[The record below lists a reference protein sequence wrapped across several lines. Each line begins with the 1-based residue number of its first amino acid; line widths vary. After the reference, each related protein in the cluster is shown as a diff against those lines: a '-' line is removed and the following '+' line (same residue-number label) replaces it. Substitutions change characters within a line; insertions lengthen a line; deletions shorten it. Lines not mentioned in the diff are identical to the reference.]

1 MSTPSTPSPSSPT
14 GSPTAPG
21 QAKAAPCCGHDH
33 ATSHGHGHGHTH
45 DHTPGHGHDHAACC
59 GHDHDHTHDHNHG
72 HNHSHGPAGEK
83 EWTRKFLFF
92 LELAVLLIWAVTMVW
107 FYASGRINNYL
118 IGEGTFRIQVLIGGL
133 LLAVLGLFNWQ
144 MRGLLAGAGC
154 GHDCGHDHSHDH
166 EPNSA
171 HAHGLAH
178 AHAHAPAHAHA
189 HGESCGHDHP
199 HSHAVTATSTG
210 TASAHAHE
218 TLATSAGEGDLLAT
232 KTRAPATAAAPAT
245 GGDCCQAGT
254 CCAAPLHAHTHEE
267 EGHGSHDHEGTPG
280 GRGLALALLAISV
293 TSAAAFTPDDFSDR
307 YKKNMLSAYSSRKA
321 TDQGKAPA
329 EFRLTP
335 EGSPAA
341 AAGMTLAVV
350 EKYRPRNK
358 DGNFELGVEEL
369 YYSSA
374 DPEYAKVMKG
384 QGVET
389 LGQIVK
395 DTAGAEPGRWR
406 VFILQ
411 MTCCAADARPISL
424 PVVFEKEVPNLQE
437 MGWFKL
443 KGTIDYVQER
453 GIPVAILR
461 ATDATPSLRPKD
473 QRTLF

>member
-1 MSTPSTPSPSSPT
+1 
-14 GSPTAPG
+14 
-21 QAKAAPCCGHDH
+21 
-33 ATSHGHGHGHTH
+33 
-45 DHTPGHGHDHAACC
+45 
-59 GHDHDHTHDHNHG
+59 
-72 HNHSHGPAGEK
+72 
-83 EWTRKFLFF
+83 
-92 LELAVLLIWAVTMVW
+92 MVW

-118 IGEGTFRIQVLIGGL
+118 IGEGTFRIQVLVGGL

-144 MRGLLAGAGC
+144 MRGLLAASGC
-154 GHDCGHDHSHDH
+154 GHDCGHDHDHDH
-166 EPNSA
+166 D
-171 HAHGLAH
+171 HQHH
-178 AHAHAPAHAHA
+178 QHA
-189 HGESCGHDHP
+189 HGECCGHDHHDP
-199 HSHAVTATSTG
+199 
-210 TASAHAHE
+210 HAHHDS
-218 TLATSAGEGDLLAT
+218 THPHPGDTALVAT
-232 KTRAPATAAAPAT
+232 KSSSATPA
-245 GGDCCQAGT
+245 DCCHSGT
-254 CCAAPLHAHTHEE
+254 CSTPALANDAAD
-267 EGHGSHDHEGTPG
+267 EGHGGHDHEGTPG

-293 TSAAAFTPDDFSDR
+293 TSAVAFTPDDFSDR

-321 TDQGKAPA
+321 TDSGPAPA

-395 DTAGAEPGRWR
+395 DTTGTEPGRWR

-411 MTCCAADARPISL
+411 MTCCAADARPVSL

-461 ATDATPSLRPKD
+461 AIDATPSLRPKD

>member
-1 MSTPSTPSPSSPT
+1 MSTPSSSSPSSPSS
-14 GSPTAPG
+14 GASGAPG
-21 QAKAAPCCGHDH
+21 SSAA
-33 ATSHGHGHGHTH
+33 
-45 DHTPGHGHDHAACC
+45 AASR
-59 GHDHDHTHDHNHG
+59 GHDHDHDHGPGCGHDHQGGCGHAHAHG
-72 HNHSHGPAGEK
+72 HDHSHNHSHGAAAGEK
-83 EWTRKFLFF
+83 EWTRNFLLF

-118 IGEGTFRIQVLIGGL
+118 IGEGTFRIQVLVGGL
-133 LLAVLGLFNWQ
+133 LLAVLGLFNWK
-144 MRGLLAGAGC
+144 MRGLLASVGC
-154 GHDCGHDHSHDH
+154 GHDHGHDCGHDHSHDQDYSH
-166 EPNSA
+166 S
-171 HAHGLAH
+171 HGKD
-178 AHAHAPAHAHA
+178 
-189 HGESCGHDHP
+189 CGHDHDHDHN
-199 HSHAVTATSTG
+199 HSHSHSHG
-210 TASAHAHE
+210 KDSGHSQSHMHQHAGGGCCSHE
-218 TLATSAGEGDLLAT
+218 EVADPSLVAT
-232 KTRAPATAAAPAT
+232 KSKAGSSTCGSEA
-245 GGDCCQAGT
+245 DCCGAG
-254 CCAAPLHAHTHEE
+254 AALPGHDEE
-267 EGHGSHDHEGTPG
+267 SHGGHDHEGTPG

-293 TSAAAFTPDDFSDR
+293 TSAVAFTPDDFSDR

-321 TDQGKAPA
+321 TDAGKAPA

-395 DTAGAEPGRWR
+395 DTTGTEPGRWR

-424 PVVFEKEVPNLQE
+424 PVVFETEVPNLQE

-461 ATDATPSLRPKD
+461 ATGATPSLRPKD